1 MTTTAF
7 APSVALPG
15 PTICYGPAG
24 DWEPHHY
31 VGDYC
36 KECAGANPNHTHRVD
51 SYYHYDNDTHWKVCG
66 VCGEAM
72 GAKEEHTFENSF
84 CTVCRMVDP
93 QHHCLQDSYY
103 YYSDNNGHWP
113 ICRYCQNPLPNSS
126 REEHTFSPEGICTVC
141 GFVSATHQ
149 CKQAPWYNYDDSG
162 HWRCCE
168 YCWADMSND
177 QVTPHTMENDR
188 CTVCGYYSPTHTHN
202 LRYYTDRVNYP
213 GMHLLDCS
221 ICFEQFGA
229 EKHTLNEADFCTV
242 CGAMG
247 ETHQNSMVMDASL
260 RVGSNKEMILTLTF
274 ADDTSLDMTIT
285 DTYIDFSTRYIFENN
300 TIVGRRNIGN
310 LWTDKGMLEA
320 VWYTYD
326 DGRSYIEVKD
336 VGITTNTITQHEWLD
351 AYYAFT
357 DLGVVDLVCTYKD
370 GVWTGTGHNYDGR
383 DITIRLDAQ
392 LKVTD
397 NTVTDPAGAAVDKET
412 DSDGTVVIKDVEP
425 SKDGNMTVVDVSDNN
440 TSNVKVSADVVKKT
454 VESDKPLLIKL
465 DDGGTQV
472 KITPKAMEKI
482 QENCKDLTGEQILQL
497 SVTKPETPSEGNQAA
512 FDKIQEDTDNA
523 KVIRLDLSV
532 AGESV
537 FDESNASGTIRV
549 TIPVDLPAGCVDVIV
564 YYINGDT
571 LEKLSGVTLRDGKI
585 TADLEHFS
593 EYVVVP
599 VLGEGQT
606 VSGSVKSFGDDSEVT
621 IRLIRQG
628 ETEAAYEQVIA
639 SGTASGLKFTGSYSF
654 ANVAAGTY
662 TLQIIKKN
670 HVTREYTITV
680 GEEAVQQDGEIW
692 LLGDVTGDGRV
703 NIADQMK
710 LTRYVNNP
718 SKYPLGDFYWN
729 ADVTGDGKVNIADQ
743 MKLTRYVNNPT
754 KYPLYK

>member
-7 APSVALPG
+7 AARVALPG

-66 VCGEAM
+66 VCGEVM
-72 GAKEEHTFENSF
+72 GAKEGHTFEDSF

-126 REEHTFSPEGICTVC
+126 PEEHTFSPEGI
-141 GFVSATHQ
+141 
-149 CKQAPWYNYDDSG
+149 
-162 HWRCCE
+162 
-168 YCWADMSND
+168 
-177 QVTPHTMENDR
+177 
-188 CTVCGYYSPTHTHN
+188 
-202 LRYYTDRVNYP
+202 
-213 GMHLLDCS
+213 
-221 ICFEQFGA
+221 
-229 EKHTLNEADFCTV
+229 CTV

-247 ETHQNSMVMDASL
+247 ETHQNSMVVGASL

-397 NTVTDPAGAAVDKET
+397 NTVTGPAGAAVDKET
-412 DSDGTVVIKDVEP
+412 ESDDIVVIKDVKP
-425 SKDGNMTVVDVSDNN
+425 SKGGNMTVVDVSDNN
-440 TSNVKVSADVVKKT
+440 ASNVKVSAHVADPVLKSDGVNHWQVCKDCGAVITATKEAHSASTEWKTDNTNHRHVCYVCNGVVGSQIAHEFKWVIDQKACLYETGLKHEECVCGLKRSENTVIDKLTVTVKIPFSITVKKT
-454 VESDKPLLIKL
+454 GEADPIKETFKV
-465 DDGGTQV
+465 DFMG
-472 KITPKAMEKI
+472 AMSGAAEYVT
-482 QENCKDLTGEQILQL
+482 LTGNVI
-497 SVTKPETPSEGNQAA
+497 ETNGAKTYTGVIEFTVN
-512 FDKIQEDTDNA
+512 EDSWAMVSDGITLGQFKGPTTGWTYD
-523 KVIRLDLSV
+523 D
-532 AGESV
+532 
-537 FDESNASGTIRV
+537 T
-549 TIPVDLPAGCVDVIV
+549 V
-564 YYINGDT
+564 YYIAFDQDNDGNITVRDVCVTVPGEGDFPELIPVVST
-571 LEKLSGVTLRDGKI
+571 DGSPLVAFTNSYNAKAPVITPPTPGGNDNTPTTGDSGVTVWLI
-585 TADLEHFS
+585 VLP
-593 EYVVVP
+593 VVA
-599 VLGEGQT
+599 L
-606 VSGSVKSFGDDSEVT
+606 
-621 IRLIRQG
+621 
-628 ETEAAYEQVIA
+628 AAAGVVIA
-639 SGTASGLKFTGSYSF
+639 
-654 ANVAAGTY
+654 
-662 TLQIIKKN
+662 KKK
-670 HVTREYTITV
+670 RE
-680 GEEAVQQDGEIW
+680 
-692 LLGDVTGDGRV
+692 
-703 NIADQMK
+703 DQ
-710 LTRYVNNP
+710 
-718 SKYPLGDFYWN
+718 
-729 ADVTGDGKVNIADQ
+729 
-743 MKLTRYVNNPT
+743 
-754 KYPLYK
+754 